1 MYQVVMEYL
10 NNYQRY
16 IYYGL
21 FIVVGYF
28 LHDLI
33 NYAQGESVRIGRIR
47 KIFDLFSKVIK
58 KVYIFFNFY
67 ERRIITLENELFYK
81 NYDKEVIDRHGKL
94 LNIYDIP
101 HDSLN
106 KIFNTK
112 ILIIG
117 IGGLGSPVCLYLS
130 KFGFKEIGLVDGD
143 KVEKSNLHRQII
155 HKEKYIGLN
164 KCISA
169 KLFLK
174 DMDADVSDCIKC
186 YPFFLDKLNG
196 INIIKEYDIII
207 DCTDNISTRFLIND
221 LCILYKKK
229 LIFASALGI
238 YGQVNVYNLN
248 NNTSNCYRC
257 LKSFNNHSQ
266 NNDCD
271 ENGILSTVTGVI
283 GLLQANEVIKLSI
296 GLDEDVLTNFLTY
309 NSFSNKLPFE
319 SLNINYKN
327 KNCLCS
333 MKNFKE
339 LYNFILSHNYD
350 NINNTNNTN
359 NANNTNYNNNNSSN
373 KINNANNIYCNNLIC
388 FNQTNK
394 TYIYQIDTF
403 QFIDILNNN
412 YSSLSFP
419 VNQICILDVRKINNT
434 NIYGLRNS
442 VKWSFYEIIETF
454 NKLQHN
460 KHELLQIII
469 DKLNISNPK
478 KNILI
483 IVVCRRGIDSL
494 KITKHFNNL
503 FLNNDQYDSNKKNP
517 TYNNNDI
524 SLYNTKNKK
533 YNKTLLNDAQIIAYN
548 LKGGYLQLQ
557 KKIFKNLPF
566 L

>member
-1 MYQVVMEYL
+1 MFQVVMEYL

-21 FIVVGYF
+21 LIVVGYV

-33 NYAQGESVRIGRIR
+33 EWAQRENVGIGKLR
-47 KIFDLFSKVIK
+47 KIYDFVSKVIK
-58 KVYIFFNFY
+58 NVYIFFNFY
-67 ERRIITLENELFYK
+67 ERRIIKLEKELFYK
-81 NYDKEVIDRHGKL
+81 YYDKEVIDRHGKL

-117 IGGLGSPVCLYLS
+117 LGGLGSPVCLYLS
-130 KFGFKEIGLVDGD
+130 RFGFKEIGLVDGD

-155 HKEKYIGLN
+155 HKEKNIGLN
-164 KCISA
+164 KCLSA

-174 DMDADVSDCIKC
+174 DIDNYISDSIKC

-196 INIIKEYDIII
+196 MNIIKEYDIII

-283 GLLQANEVIKLSI
+283 GLLQANEVIKLSL
-296 GLDEDVLTNFLTY
+296 GLDQDILSNFLTY

-327 KNCLCS
+327 KNCICS
-333 MKNFKE
+333 NKNFKE
-339 LYNFILSHNYD
+339 LYNFILSYNYD
-350 NINNTNNTN
+350 NINNNNHNKTNNN
-359 NANNTNYNNNNSSN
+359 V
-373 KINNANNIYCNNLIC
+373 NNIYCNNLIC
-388 FNQTNK
+388 YNK
-394 TYIYQIDTF
+394 TNQSYIYQIDTF

-412 YSSLSFP
+412 FSSLSFP
-419 VNQICILDVRKINNT
+419 VNQICILDVRKINNA
-434 NIYGLRNS
+434 NIYGLKNAI
-442 VKWSFYEIIETF
+442 KWSFYEIIEIF

-460 KHELLQIII
+460 KDELLQIIM
-469 DKLNISNPK
+469 DKLNVAHSN
-478 KNILI
+478 KNILV

-494 KITKHFNNL
+494 KITKQFNNL
-503 FLNNDQYDSNKKNP
+503 FLNNDTNQKEP

-524 SLYNTKNKK
+524 SLYNSKNKN
-533 YNKTLLNDAQIIAYN
+533 YDNKNLSNNKQIITYN

-566 L
+566 F

>member
-1 MYQVVMEYL
+1 MFVCMFINMYQVVKEYL

-16 IYYGL
+16 IYYGV

-33 NYAQGESVRIGRIR
+33 NYAQREGVRIGRIR
-47 KIFDLFSKVIK
+47 KIFDLFSKVLK

-101 HDSLN
+101 HDSLY

-117 IGGLGSPVCLYLS
+117 LGGLGSPVCLYLS

-174 DMDADVSDCIKC
+174 DMDVHVSDCIKC

-248 NNTSNCYRC
+248 NNTSSCYRC

-283 GLLQANEVIKLSI
+283 GLL
-296 GLDEDVLTNFLTY
+296 
-309 NSFSNKLPFE
+309 
-319 SLNINYKN
+319 
-327 KNCLCS
+327 
-333 MKNFKE
+333 
-339 LYNFILSHNYD
+339 
-350 NINNTNNTN
+350 
-359 NANNTNYNNNNSSN
+359 
-373 KINNANNIYCNNLIC
+373 
-388 FNQTNK
+388 
-394 TYIYQIDTF
+394 
-403 QFIDILNNN
+403 
-412 YSSLSFP
+412 
-419 VNQICILDVRKINNT
+419 
-434 NIYGLRNS
+434 
-442 VKWSFYEIIETF
+442 
-454 NKLQHN
+454 
-460 KHELLQIII
+460 
-469 DKLNISNPK
+469 
-478 KNILI
+478 
-483 IVVCRRGIDSL
+483 
-494 KITKHFNNL
+494 
-503 FLNNDQYDSNKKNP
+503 
-517 TYNNNDI
+517 
-524 SLYNTKNKK
+524 
-533 YNKTLLNDAQIIAYN
+533 
-548 LKGGYLQLQ
+548 
-557 KKIFKNLPF
+557 
-566 L
+566 

>member
-1 MYQVVMEYL
+1 MYKVVMEYL
-10 NNYQRY
+10 NNYERY

-21 FIVVGYF
+21 FIVVGYL

-33 NYAQGESVRIGRIR
+33 KYAERERVCIGKII
-47 KIFDLFSKVIK
+47 KIFHFFSKVIK
-58 KVYIFFNFY
+58 KVYMFFNFY

-81 NYDKEVIDRHGKL
+81 NYDKEVIDRYGKL

-101 HDSLN
+101 HDSLY

-117 IGGLGSPVCLYLS
+117 LGGLGSPVCLYLS

-164 KCISA
+164 KCMSA

-174 DMDADVSDCIKC
+174 DIDIHVSDTIKC

-257 LKSFNNHSQ
+257 LKNFNNYSQ

-283 GLLQANEVIKLSI
+283 GLLQANEVVKLSI
-296 GLDEDVLTNFLTY
+296 GLEKDVLTNFLTY

-333 MKNFKE
+333 MKNFNE

-350 NINNTNNTN
+350 NINNTNNHN
-359 NANNTNYNNNNSSN
+359 SN
-373 KINNANNIYCNNLIC
+373 KINYVKNIYSNNLIC
-388 FNQTNK
+388 FNQTNE

-434 NIYGLRNS
+434 NIYGLKNS
-442 VKWSFYEIIETF
+442 VKWCFYEIIEIF

-460 KHELLQIII
+460 KDELLQTIMN
-469 DKLNISNPK
+469 KLNISHSK
-478 KNILI
+478 KNILV

-503 FLNNDQYDSNKKNP
+503 FLNNDKHHSNKKKV

-524 SLYNTKNKK
+524 SLYNTKNQT
-533 YNKTLLNDAQIIAYN
+533 YNKSLLSDAQVIAYN